1 MEGSEVIL
9 PNVPNSKPSKRSRK
23 MKTNIQ
29 LLKLVEEL
37 KKQASVE
44 NVKVWKRLALDLEK
58 PTRQRRIVNIYKINK
73 FTKPEETVVVPG
85 KVLSVGELSH
95 KVNVAAFNFSE
106 GAKQKI
112 VNSQGKV
119 MTIYELMKS
128 NPKGKGVRIMG

>member
-1 MEGSEVIL
+1 
-9 PNVPNSKPSKRSRK
+9 

-73 FTKPEETVVVPG
+73 YTKPEETVVVPG
-85 KVLSVGELSH
+85 KVYLL
-95 KVNVAAFNFSE
+95 
-106 GAKQKI
+106 I
-112 VNSQGKV
+112 
-119 MTIYELMKS
+119 L
-128 NPKGKGVRIMG
+128 

>member
-1 MEGSEVIL
+1 
-9 PNVPNSKPSKRSRK
+9 

-73 FTKPEETVVVPG
+73 YTKPEETVVVPG
-85 KVLSVGELSH
+85 KVLSVGELGH
-95 KVNVAAFNFSE
+95 KVNVAAYNFSE

-112 VNSQGKV
+112 VGSQGKV
-119 MTIYELMKS
+119 MTIYELMKA
-128 NPKGKGVRIMG
+128 NPKGKGIRIMG

>member
-1 MEGSEVIL
+1 
-9 PNVPNSKPSKRSRK
+9 

-73 FTKPEETVVVPG
+73 YTKPEETVVVPG

-112 VNSQGKV
+112 VDSQGKV